1 MHDFNYKEAKD
12 IVNPLLAEEVRYLKE
27 TEGGRNQM
35 CKLLEEM
42 RNEATEKATVEAT
55 YNKAVSTALKM
66 LKKGYSIEEI
76 AEITDLPL
84 EEVQELADRK
94 TV

>member
-1 MHDFNYKEAKD
+1 MHDFNYIEAKD

-27 TEGGRNQM
+27 TEGGRSQM

>member
-27 TEGGRNQM
+27 TEGGRSQM

-66 LKKGYSIEEI
+66 LKKGYWIEEI

>member
-27 TEGGRNQM
+27 TEGGRSQM

-66 LKKGYSIEEI
+66 LKKGHSIEEI

>member
-1 MHDFNYKEAKD
+1 
-12 IVNPLLAEEVRYLKE
+12 
-27 TEGGRNQM
+27 M

-55 YNKAVSTALKM
+55 YNKAVCTALKM

>member
-12 IVNPLLAEEVRYLKE
+12 IVNPFLAEEVRYLKE
-27 TEGGRNQM
+27 TEGGRSQM

>member
-27 TEGGRNQM
+27 TEGGRSQM

-66 LKKGYSIEEI
+66 LKKGYSIEKI